1 LAERLGQPVVV
12 ENKPGASSN
21 ISIQTVV
28 NAPPDGYTLLF
39 VPASAAVNVSLFENL
54 PFNLL
59 RDIAPVS
66 GLIDFPLVMVANPSL
81 PAQTVA
87 EFIAYAKA
95 NPGKISV
102 GSFGTGSTSHVAG
115 ELFKMMTGT
124 NMIHV
129 PYRGGA
135 PMVADLV
142 GGQVQV
148 AFDVLTGSLAHVR
161 SGSLRAL
168 GMAGKHRSDAL
179 PQVPTI
185 GETVAGYEANSWC
198 GVGVPRGT
206 PAEIIERLN
215 REINAGLANP
225 RCPRGLPTWPPRPS
239 SLAPTRSAPTWRPR
253 SRSGARWSACPA
265 SGRNDRTAARWK
277 SPIAA
282 PFAITRHARSFDVFQ
297 PDTTPLAQ
305 ALARCLDPPQQT
317 RVVFEPVVKPVV
329 FALESDQ
336 HAGRFAVTRNHDLLL
351 ASLAQK
357 PRKIVLDLRQWN
369 LPHSRLPNCTSHA

>member
-1 LAERLGQPVVV
+1 MTISRRRFLHQAVAAGAVCAAARGARAEAYPARPLRWVVGFPPGGGADIVSRIMAPWLAERLGQPVVI

-21 ISIQTVV
+21 ISIQAVV
-28 NAPPDGYTLLF
+28 NSPPDGYTLLF
-39 VPASAAVNVSLFENL
+39 IPASAAVNVSLFDNL
-54 PFNLL
+54 QFNLL

-81 PAQTVA
+81 PAKTVP
-87 EFIAYAKA
+87 EFIAYAMA

-135 PMVADLV
+135 AMLADVV

-148 AFDVLTGSLAHVR
+148 AFDVLTGALAHIR

-168 GMAGKHRSDAL
+168 AVAGKHRSEAL
-179 PQVPTI
+179 PDVPTI

-206 PAEIIERLN
+206 SAEIVERLN
-215 REINAGLANP
+215 REFNAGLANP
-225 RCPRGLPTWPPRPS
+225 TIRAR
-239 SLAPTRSAPTWRPR
+239 LADVATTPIVFTPAEF
-253 SRSGARWSACPA
+253 GAYMAAEVEKWGKVVKA
-265 SGRNDRTAARWK
+265 SGIR
-277 SPIAA
+277 P
-282 PFAITRHARSFDVFQ
+282 
-297 PDTTPLAQ
+297 
-305 ALARCLDPPQQT
+305 
-317 RVVFEPVVKPVV
+317 E
-329 FALESDQ
+329 
-336 HAGRFAVTRNHDLLL
+336 
-351 ASLAQK
+351 
-357 PRKIVLDLRQWN
+357 
-369 LPHSRLPNCTSHA
+369 

>member
-1 LAERLGQPVVV
+1 MHISRRRFLHQAVAAGAVCAAARSARAQAYPARPLRWVVGVPPGGGAAIVSRIMAPWLAERLGQPVVI

-21 ISIQTVV
+21 ISIQAVV
-28 NAPPDGYTLLF
+28 NSPPDGYTLLF
-39 VPASAAVNVSLFENL
+39 IPASAAVNVSLFDNL
-54 PFNLL
+54 QFNLL

-81 PAQTVA
+81 PAKTVP

-115 ELFKMMTGT
+115 ELFKMMTGL

-135 PMVADLV
+135 AMLADVV

-148 AFDVLTGSLAHVR
+148 AFDVLTGALAHIR

-168 GMAGKHRSDAL
+168 AVAGKHRSEAL
-179 PQVPTI
+179 PDVPTI

-206 PAEIIERLN
+206 SAEIVERLN

-225 RCPRGLPTWPPRPS
+225 TIKAR
-239 SLAPTRSAPTWRPR
+239 LADVATTPIVFTPAEF
-253 SRSGARWSACPA
+253 GAYMAAEVEKWGKVVKA
-265 SGRNDRTAARWK
+265 SGIR
-277 SPIAA
+277 P
-282 PFAITRHARSFDVFQ
+282 
-297 PDTTPLAQ
+297 
-305 ALARCLDPPQQT
+305 
-317 RVVFEPVVKPVV
+317 E
-329 FALESDQ
+329 
-336 HAGRFAVTRNHDLLL
+336 
-351 ASLAQK
+351 
-357 PRKIVLDLRQWN
+357 
-369 LPHSRLPNCTSHA
+369 